1 MSDLEPK
8 FTPTSEKCVI
18 ASYNNHVT
26 IHFTNDGPTMAA
38 YDQQ

>member
-8 FTPTSEKCVI
+8 FSPTSEI
-18 ASYNNHVT
+18 ASYNSHVT
-26 IHFTNDGPTMAA
+26 IHFINDGPTMAA